1 MSQHTLPAQDLDARR
16 GGAWSGYVAAVWAAL
31 FALVSLYW
39 AVGGTAGIATVG
51 SQVTSIAGGSGGLL
65 VWGAVVLKL
74 AGVAFALALV
84 SRWGRMFP
92 RLLMLLAGYAVSV
105 LLMIYGTVNIVGE
118 LLVVTGVVTG
128 GSAADLYALHWHLAL
143 WDPYFLLW
151 GVFLFLATRYY
162 TRSTR

>member
-1 MSQHTLPAQDLDARR
+1 
-16 GGAWSGYVAAVWAAL
+16 VAAVWAAL

-51 SQVTSIAGGSGGLL
+51 SQVTSIAGGNGGLL

-84 SRWGRMFP
+84 SRWGRVFP
-92 RLLMLLAGYAVSV
+92 RLPMLLAGYVVSV
-105 LLMIYGTVNIVGE
+105 LLMVYGVVNIVGE
-118 LLVVTGVVTG
+118 LLVVSGAVAG
-128 GSAADLYALHWHLAL
+128 ASGADLYALHWHLAL